1 MLLSTVLTHL
11 KAGVFAALGPLPVLM
26 AVWEHPT
33 SATARKQA
41 SPSEVTSAP
50 DASAVL
56 ESLRMANLR
65 NALTRRRMI

>member
-1 MLLSTVLTHL
+1 MLPSTVLTHL
-11 KAGVFAALGPLPVLM
+11 KAGVFAAFGPLPVLM
-26 AVWEHPT
+26 TEWEHPT

-41 SPSEVTSAP
+41 NPSEVTSAP

-56 ESLRMANLR
+56 ESLRIASLL